1 MEKNLLKN
9 VEGKLLMK
17 KKKKKNLINVVKNL
31 LQNVVEW
38 NRMNMKKKMKTTA
51 LL

>member
-9 VEGKLLMK
+9 VEGKLLM